1 MYLENS
7 DASVYIAGHRGL
19 LGQAL
24 VNTLRTHGYQNLLLR
39 TKSELDL
46 RCQSSVNAFFEEN
59 RPEFV
64 ILAAAHVG
72 GILANDRFPADF
84 LNDNLSIQNHVLQA
98 AKNTNVQRL
107 IFLGS
112 TCIYPRAAPQPL
124 QEHSLLSGPL
134 EVTNQWYAI
143 AKISGILQ
151 CQALRRQYGCD
162 FMTLMATNL
171 YGPGDNFDLSSSHV
185 LPALMR
191 KFHEAHLSGEHQIS
205 VWGSGTPRREFLFS
219 EDLADACMFVLKTP
233 EEKLLDIAPDSMLN
247 VGCGQDLSIEEL
259 CNLLQQV
266 MGTKCSLT
274 FDRSKPDGTPRK
286 LVDISRLTQLG
297 WKASTSLQEGL
308 QKTYSWY
315 TKMEP
320 TLDQ

>member
-191 KFHEAHLSGEHQIS
+191 KLHEAHLSGKHQIS

>member
-24 VNTLRTHGYQNLLLR
+24 VNTLRAHGYQNLLLR
-39 TKSELDL
+39 TRSELDL
-46 RCQSSVNAFFEEN
+46 QCQSSVNAFFEEN

-247 VGCGQDLSIEEL
+247 VGCGQDVSIEEL

-297 WKASTSLQEGL
+297 WKASTSLQKGL

>member
-84 LNDNLSIQNHVLQA
+84 LNDNLTIQTHILLA
-98 AKNTNVQRL
+98 GKNTNVQLL

-191 KFHEAHLSGEHQIS
+191 KFHEAHLSGKHQIS